1 MSADTTPTPSTTP
14 TPAATPQP
22 ATKPSGPPP
31 TVLITPP
38 APPPTWEPLLPLER
52 RILGALVEKQKT
64 SKSADSYP
72 LSLNSLWTACNQ
84 KSNRDPVLDLS
95 DDDVEQALP
104 ALQKKGL
111 VIRITGGRV
120 ERFRHN
126 LYDTW
131 TRNGAEMAVLA
142 ELLLRGPQTKGDL
155 RTRAT
160 RMDPIETLD
169 ALEVILKSLTARR
182 LAVYLTEPDRRG
194 AVVTHG
200 FHTPEELARLKAH
213 FAHAPASASLL
224 ETEPAV
230 SPRSNVSSDAIANLE
245 AKLAA
250 AVGEIDTLKAK
261 VASLENAVGDL
272 RKQLGITPAT
282 A

>member
-1 MSADTTPTPSTTP
+1 MSSDATP
-14 TPAATPQP
+14 TPAAN
-22 ATKPSGPPP
+22 
-31 TVLITPP
+31 P
-38 APPPTWEPLLPLER
+38 APAPAAAPTPAPTWEPLLPLER

-64 SKSADSYP
+64 SKSADTYP

-104 ALQKKGL
+104 PLQKKGL

-169 ALEVILKSLTARR
+169 ALEVILKSLVVRR
-182 LAVYLTEPDRRG
+182 LAVYLTDPDRRG

-200 FHTPEELARLKAH
+200 FHTPEELTRLKAH
-213 FAHAPASASLL
+213 FAHAPASASAALL
-224 ETEPAV
+224 DTEPVAP
-230 SPRSNVSSDAIANLE
+230 SRSSGSGDSLAALE
-245 AKLAA
+245 AKLTGAI
-250 AVGEIDTLKAK
+250 GEIDTLKAK
-261 VASLENAVGDL
+261 VAALETILGEL
-272 RKQLGITPAT
+272 RKQFTAPPPA

>member
-1 MSADTTPTPSTTP
+1 
-14 TPAATPQP
+14 
-22 ATKPSGPPP
+22 
-31 TVLITPP
+31 VLITPP

-64 SKSADSYP
+64 SKSADTYP

-104 ALQKKGL
+104 PLQKKGL

-155 RTRAT
+155 RTRAA

-200 FHTPEELARLKAH
+200 FHTPDELTRLKAH
-213 FAHAPASASLL
+213 FAHAPTSAALI
-224 ETEPAV
+224 EPEATAA
-230 SPRSNVSSDAIANLE
+230 PRSSVAPDAVANLE
-245 AKLAA
+245 AKLTATL
-250 AVGEIDTLKAK
+250 GEIDALKTK
-261 VASLENAVGDL
+261 VASLETAVSDL
-272 RKQLGITPAT
+272 RKQLGITPASV
-282 A
+282 

>member
-1 MSADTTPTPSTTP
+1 MSPDAVPNPTPKPAP
-14 TPAATPQP
+14 TAPQP
-22 ATKPSGPPP
+22 AA
-31 TVLITPP
+31 
-38 APPPTWEPLLPLER
+38 APPPATTWEPLLPLER

-64 SKSADSYP
+64 SKSPDSYP

-104 ALQKKGL
+104 PLQKKGL

-126 LYDTW
+126 LYDLW
-131 TRNGAEMAVLA
+131 TRNGPEMAVLA

-160 RMDPIETLD
+160 RMDPIETLE
-169 ALEVILKSLTARR
+169 ALEEILKSLTARR

-200 FHTPEELARLKAH
+200 FHTPDELTRLKAH
-213 FAHAPASASLL
+213 FAHSPASASLI
-224 ETEPAV
+224 EPDAAAP
-230 SPRSNVSSDAIANLE
+230 SRSSVSSDSHAALE
-245 AKLAA
+245 AKLAGA
-250 AVGEIDTLKAK
+250 IGEIEVLKGKIA
-261 VASLENAVGDL
+261 ALEAAVGDL
-272 RKQLGITPAT
+272 QKPPGNLPKS
-282 A
+282 